1 MNKYSYLNL
10 IIVSRFTFPGKKNLS
25 NSINLELQGDNI
37 LIIIND
43 VTFGKLTIRIL
54 DSNALNFILAR
65 FYLEC
70 N

>member
-1 MNKYSYLNL
+1 MYKYSYLNL